1 MTKVTARVQCL
12 GQLSDYTQSC
22 SNTCH
27 VLSTTAIKLLLV
39 RACTHEPCVQTA
51 GSANGSCSGCSRTG
65 SAAVLHATSARH
77 THTAM
82 MTQLRLGYDLVGS
95 WINESW
101 MQGNNTTC
109 VLRSIGL
116 SASQWPMTWLASHT
130 SPTTQLEPTKLTYS
144 QSRRSTQRQPITLK
158 QLTSANHIKAHSD
171 SQSCQSTQWQPI
183 M

>member
-1 MTKVTARVQCL
+1 
-12 GQLSDYTQSC
+12 
-22 SNTCH
+22 
-27 VLSTTAIKLLLV
+27 
-39 RACTHEPCVQTA
+39 
-51 GSANGSCSGCSRTG
+51 
-65 SAAVLHATSARH
+65 
-77 THTAM
+77 

-130 SPTTQLEPTKLTYS
+130 SPTTQPEPTKLTFS

-158 QLTSANHIKAHSD
+158 QLTSANHVKAHSD

-183 M
+183 TTKHTTTANHTKAAYDSTQWQPITSKHPMTANHVKAHSDSQSCQSTLWQQITSKHITAANH